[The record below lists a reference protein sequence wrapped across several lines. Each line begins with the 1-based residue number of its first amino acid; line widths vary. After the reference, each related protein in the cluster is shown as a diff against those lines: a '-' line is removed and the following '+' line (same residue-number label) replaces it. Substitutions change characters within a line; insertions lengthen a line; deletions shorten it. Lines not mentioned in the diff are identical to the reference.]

1 VKTELESRRPRLG
14 ALLAN
19 ASVLEMDATKL
30 VLGFADRSDA
40 DSAEKART
48 DLEQALSAELRGSI
62 RIVAK
67 HVAAAA
73 TTAAAPVMR
82 AEVVDEAN
90 AAALD
95 KRRREQEARQHPM
108 IQKAQDLFGASIR
121 EIKT

>member
-1 VKTELESRRPRLG
+1 VKTDLESRRPRLG

-30 VLGFADRSDA
+30 VLGFADRTDA
-40 DSAEKART
+40 DSAEKARG
-48 DLEQALSAELRGSI
+48 DLEQALSAELRAPI

-67 HVAAAA
+67 HDAAAA
-73 TTAAAPVMR
+73 AAAPVMR
-82 AEVVDEAN
+82 AEIAAEAD
-90 AAALD
+90 ALALD

-108 IQKAQDLFGASIR
+108 IQKAQDLFGAAIR

>member
-1 VKTELESRRPRLG
+1 MKTELETRRPRLG

-30 VLGFADRSDA
+30 VLGFADRTDA
-40 DSAEKART
+40 DAAEKARA
-48 DLEQALSAELRGSI
+48 DLEQALSAELRGQV

-67 HVAAAA
+67 HDPGAA
-73 TTAAAPVMR
+73 AAAPVMR
-82 AEVVDEAN
+82 AEVVDEAD
-90 AAALD
+90 AMALD

-108 IQKAQDLFGASIR
+108 IQKAQDLFGAAIR